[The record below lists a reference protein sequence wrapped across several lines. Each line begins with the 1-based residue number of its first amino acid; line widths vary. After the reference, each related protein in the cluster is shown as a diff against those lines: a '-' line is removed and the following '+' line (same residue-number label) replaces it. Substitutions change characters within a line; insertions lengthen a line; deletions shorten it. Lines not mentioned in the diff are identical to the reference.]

1 MVKPLCCQNG
11 GRTGAR
17 ADFEPGTDVFPCR
30 RVRAVRAVRPFRPG
44 MMAVVIP
51 GILSGGTGTST
62 GLVSESAPAVCAVE
76 LRLDALAAAPDMPLA
91 SVTARVDADGC
102 WCLTSVRVCSLP
114 PSLPSSCIRDPA
126 LVTLRVAVG
135 GLLPAALPVKLLLWP
150 VSPSLSV
157 LVLSS
162 LASSSISILEKQT
175 ADESCV
181 ADCHTQTESPGDT
194 HRNLPP
200 PHPPSTLCGRGGE
213 GFFGLFRAKKSVPS
227 RKEGHLVLLEQ
238 RRGRRETW
246 QTLPG
251 YRQRSRK
258 PVTR

>member
-1 MVKPLCCQNG
+1 M
-11 GRTGAR
+11 GAR
-17 ADFEPGTDVFPCR
+17 AVFEPGTDVFPFL

-62 GLVSESAPAVCAVE
+62 DLVRESASAVCAVE
-76 LRLDALAAAPDMPLA
+76 LRLDDLAAPTAIPLA
-91 SVTARVDADGC
+91 SFTSRFDAGAW

-162 LASSSISILEKQT
+162 LASSSISILDNQT
-175 ADESCV
+175 ADDSSV
-181 ADCHTQTESPGDT
+181 ADCHTQTDT
-194 HRNLPP
+194 DRHRHQPTYTHTHTPP
-200 PHPPSTLCGRGGE
+200 PLGAKGM
-213 GFFGLFRAKKSVPS
+213 FLDLFRAKKSDRSLLVP
-227 RKEGHLVLLEQ
+227 LEQ
-238 RRGRRETW
+238 RRSRRETW

-251 YRQRSRK
+251 YRPRSRK
-258 PVTR
+258 QVTR

>member
-1 MVKPLCCQNG
+1 M
-11 GRTGAR
+11 GAR
-17 ADFEPGTDVFPCR
+17 AVFEPGTDVFPFL

-62 GLVSESAPAVCAVE
+62 DLVRESASAVCAVE
-76 LRLDALAAAPDMPLA
+76 LRLDDLAAPTAIPLA
-91 SVTARVDADGC
+91 SFTSRFDAGAW

-162 LASSSISILEKQT
+162 LASSSISILDNQT
-175 ADESCV
+175 ADDSSV
-181 ADCHTQTESPGDT
+181 ADCHTQTDTDRHRQTQTPAHVHTHTHYPSPLGVWGMFLD
-194 HRNLPP
+194 
-200 PHPPSTLCGRGGE
+200 
-213 GFFGLFRAKKSVPS
+213 LFRAKKSDRSLLVP
-227 RKEGHLVLLEQ
+227 LEQ
-238 RRGRRETW
+238 RRSRRETW

-251 YRQRSRK
+251 YRPRSRK
-258 PVTR
+258 QVTR